1 MEQLIGGSPD
11 RGLKD
16 AGFQRCAGCRR
27 GSFRSFSAQLW
38 PLGLRRRR
46 AADAGLYSYLGVTE
60 MDGKTVSIYGRRLE
74 AQVAMEVV
82 SPENLGAKACMEA
95 SSALL
100 TKLSGGIPGLAIAKT
115 VMEGCRF
122 EADMDCYCCKM
133 TVTALAYVYALA
145 NEEETEFTDFMLK
158 GEVR

>member
-1 MEQLIGGSPD
+1 MEAVLTW
-11 RGLKD
+11 LKD
-16 AGFQRCAGCRR
+16 AGFQAVRR
-27 GSFRSFSAQLW
+27 MPEGEFPELFGAVVAV
-38 PLGLRRRR
+38 GLEKAE

-115 VMEGCRF
+115 VME
-122 EADMDCYCCKM
+122 
-133 TVTALAYVYALA
+133 TALAYVYALA

>member
-1 MEQLIGGSPD
+1 MEAVLTW
-11 RGLKD
+11 LKD
-16 AGFQRCAGCRR
+16 AGYQAVRR
-27 GSFRSFSAQLW
+27 MPDGNFPELSGVVVAV
-38 PLGLRRRR
+38 GLEK
-46 AADAGLYSYLGVTE
+46 AEATDAGLYSYLGVTE
-60 MDGKTVSIYGRRLE
+60 IDGKAVSLYGKRLE
-74 AQVAMEVV
+74 TQVTMEVV

-95 SSALL
+95 SGALL

-133 TVTALAYVYALA
+133 TVTALAYIYALA
-145 NEEETEFTDFMLK
+145 NEDETEFTDFMLK

>member
-1 MEQLIGGSPD
+1 MEAVLTW
-11 RGLKD
+11 LKD
-16 AGFQRCAGCRR
+16 AGFQAVRR
-27 GSFRSFSAQLW
+27 MPEGEFPELSGAVVAVG
-38 PLGLRRRR
+38 LGK
-46 AADAGLYSYLGVTE
+46 AEATDAGLYSYLGVTE
-60 MDGKTVSIYGRRLE
+60 IDGKAVSLYGKRLE
-74 AQVAMEVV
+74 TQVTMEVV
-82 SPENLGAKACMEA
+82 SPEDLGAKACMEA

-100 TKLSGGIPGLAIAKT
+100 TKLSGGIPGLTIAKT

>member
-1 MEQLIGGSPD
+1 MEAVLTW
-11 RGLKD
+11 LKD
-16 AGFQRCAGCRR
+16 AGYQAVRR
-27 GSFRSFSAQLW
+27 MPDGNFPELSGVVVAV
-38 PLGLRRRR
+38 GLEKAE

-60 MDGKTVSIYGRRLE
+60 IDGKAVSLYGKRLE
-74 AQVAMEVV
+74 TQVTMEVV

-95 SSALL
+95 SGALL

-133 TVTALAYVYALA
+133 TVTALAYIYALA
-145 NEEETEFTDFMLK
+145 NEDETEFTDFMLK

>member
-1 MEQLIGGSPD
+1 MEAVLTW
-11 RGLKD
+11 LKD
-16 AGFQRCAGCRR
+16 AGFQAVRR
-27 GSFRSFSAQLW
+27 MPEGEFPELSGAVVAVG
-38 PLGLRRRR
+38 LGK
-46 AADAGLYSYLGVTE
+46 AEATDAGLYSYLGVTE
-60 MDGKTVSIYGRRLE
+60 IDGKAVSLYGKRLE
-74 AQVAMEVV
+74 TQVTMEVV
-82 SPENLGAKACMEA
+82 SPEDLGAKACMEA

-133 TVTALAYVYALA
+133 TATALAYVYALA

>member
-1 MEQLIGGSPD
+1 MEQLID
-11 RGLKD
+11 AVLTWLKG
-16 AGFQRCAGCRR
+16 AGFQAVRR
-27 GSFRSFSAQLW
+27 MPEGEFPELSGAVVAVG
-38 PLGLRRRR
+38 LGK
-46 AADAGLYSYLGVTE
+46 AEATDAGLYSYLGVTE
-60 MDGKTVSIYGRRLE
+60 IDGKAVSLYGKRLE
-74 AQVAMEVV
+74 TQVTMEVV

-133 TVTALAYVYALA
+133 TVTALAYIYALA
-145 NEEETEFTDFMLK
+145 NEDETEFTDFMLK

>member
-1 MEQLIGGSPD
+1 MEAVLTW
-11 RGLKD
+11 LKD
-16 AGFQRCAGCRR
+16 AGFQAVRR
-27 GSFRSFSAQLW
+27 MPEGEFPELSGAVVAVG
-38 PLGLRRRR
+38 LGK
-46 AADAGLYSYLGVTE
+46 AEATDAGLYSYLGVTE
-60 MDGKTVSIYGRRLE
+60 IDGKAVSLYGKRLE
-74 AQVAMEVV
+74 TQVTMEVV
-82 SPENLGAKACMEA
+82 SPEDLGAKACMEA
-95 SSALL
+95 SGALL

>member
-1 MEQLIGGSPD
+1 MEQLID
-11 RGLKD
+11 AVLTWLKG
-16 AGFQRCAGCRR
+16 AGFQAVRR
-27 GSFRSFSAQLW
+27 MPEGEFPELSGAVVAV
-38 PLGLRRRR
+38 GLEK
-46 AADAGLYSYLGVTE
+46 AEATYAGLYSYLGVTE

-74 AQVAMEVV
+74 AQVVMEVV

-95 SSALL
+95 SSVLL
-100 TKLSGGIPGLAIAKT
+100 TKLSGGIPGLAISKT

-133 TVTALAYVYALA
+133 TATALAYVYALA

>member
-1 MEQLIGGSPD
+1 MEQLINAVLTW
-11 RGLKD
+11 LKG
-16 AGFQRCAGCRR
+16 AGFQAVRR
-27 GSFRSFSAQLW
+27 MPEGEFPELSGAVVSV
-38 PLGLRRRR
+38 GLE
-46 AADAGLYSYLGVTE
+46 ATDAGLYSYLGVTE

>member
-1 MEQLIGGSPD
+1 MEQLID
-11 RGLKD
+11 AVLTWLKG
-16 AGFQRCAGCRR
+16 AGFQAVRR
-27 GSFRSFSAQLW
+27 MPEGEFPELSGAVVAVDLEK
-38 PLGLRRRR
+38 
-46 AADAGLYSYLGVTE
+46 AEATDAGLYSYLGVTE
-60 MDGKTVSIYGRRLE
+60 MDGKTVSIYGRLE

-95 SSALL
+95 SGALL

-133 TVTALAYVYALA
+133 TVTALAYIYALA
-145 NEEETEFTDFMLK
+145 NEDETEFTDFMLK

>member
-1 MEQLIGGSPD
+1 
-11 RGLKD
+11 
-16 AGFQRCAGCRR
+16 
-27 GSFRSFSAQLW
+27 
-38 PLGLRRRR
+38 
-46 AADAGLYSYLGVTE
+46 
-60 MDGKTVSIYGRRLE
+60 
-74 AQVAMEVV
+74 MEVV

>member
-1 MEQLIGGSPD
+1 MEAVLTW
-11 RGLKD
+11 LKD
-16 AGFQRCAGCRR
+16 AGFQAVRR
-27 GSFRSFSAQLW
+27 MPEGELPELSGAVVAV
-38 PLGLRRRR
+38 GLEK
-46 AADAGLYSYLGVTE
+46 AEATDAGLYSYLGVTE

-74 AQVAMEVV
+74 AEVV

-100 TKLSGGIPGLAIAKT
+100 TKLSGGIPGLAISKT

-133 TVTALAYVYALA
+133 TATALAYVYALA

>member
-1 MEQLIGGSPD
+1 MEQLID
-11 RGLKD
+11 AVLTWLKG
-16 AGFQRCAGCRR
+16 AGFQAVRR
-27 GSFRSFSAQLW
+27 MPDGNFPELSGVVVAV
-38 PLGLRRRR
+38 GLEK
-46 AADAGLYSYLGVTE
+46 AEATDAGLYSYLGVTE
-60 MDGKTVSIYGRRLE
+60 IDGKAVSLYGKRLE
-74 AQVAMEVV
+74 TQVTMEVV

-115 VMEGCRF
+115 VMDGCRF

>member
-1 MEQLIGGSPD
+1 MEQLID
-11 RGLKD
+11 AVLTWLKG
-16 AGFQRCAGCRR
+16 AGFQAVRR
-27 GSFRSFSAQLW
+27 MPEGEFPELSGAVVAV
-38 PLGLRRRR
+38 GLEK
-46 AADAGLYSYLGVTE
+46 AEATDAGLYSYLGVTE
-60 MDGKTVSIYGRRLE
+60 MDGKTVSIYGRQLE

-95 SSALL
+95 SGALL

-133 TVTALAYVYALA
+133 TATALAYVYALA

>member
-1 MEQLIGGSPD
+1 MDAVLAW
-11 RGLKD
+11 LKG
-16 AGFQRCAGCRR
+16 AGFQAVCRMQE
-27 GSFRSFSAQLW
+27 GEFPELSGAVVAV
-38 PLGLRRRR
+38 GLEK
-46 AADAGLYSYLGVTE
+46 AEATDAGLYSYLGVTE
-60 MDGKTVSIYGRRLE
+60 IDGKAVSLYGKRLE
-74 AQVAMEVV
+74 AEVAMEVV

-95 SSALL
+95 SGALL

-133 TVTALAYVYALA
+133 TATALAYIYALA
-145 NEEETEFTDFMLK
+145 NEDETEFTDFMLK

>member
-1 MEQLIGGSPD
+1 MDAVLAW
-11 RGLKD
+11 LKG
-16 AGFQRCAGCRR
+16 AGFQAVRR
-27 GSFRSFSAQLW
+27 MPEGEFPELSGAVVAV
-38 PLGLRRRR
+38 GLEK
-46 AADAGLYSYLGVTE
+46 AEATDAGLYSYLGVTE
-60 MDGKTVSIYGRRLE
+60 IDGKAVSLYGKRLE
-74 AQVAMEVV
+74 TQVTMEVV

-122 EADMDCYCCKM
+122 EVDMDCYCCKM

>member
-1 MEQLIGGSPD
+1 MEAVLTW
-11 RGLKD
+11 LKD
-16 AGFQRCAGCRR
+16 AGFQAVRR
-27 GSFRSFSAQLW
+27 MPEGEFPELSGAVVAVG
-38 PLGLRRRR
+38 LGK
-46 AADAGLYSYLGVTE
+46 AEATDAGLYSYLGVTE
-60 MDGKTVSIYGRRLE
+60 IDGKAVSLYGKRLE
-74 AQVAMEVV
+74 TQVTMEVV
-82 SPENLGAKACMEA
+82 SPEDLGAKACMEA

>member
-1 MEQLIGGSPD
+1 MEQLID
-11 RGLKD
+11 AVLTWLKD
-16 AGFQRCAGCRR
+16 AGFQAVRR
-27 GSFRSFSAQLW
+27 MPEGEFPELSGAVVAV
-38 PLGLRRRR
+38 GLEK
-46 AADAGLYSYLGVTE
+46 AEATDAGLYSYLGVTE

-74 AQVAMEVV
+74 AQVTMEVV
-82 SPENLGAKACMEA
+82 SPEDLGAKACMEA
-95 SSALL
+95 SGALL

-133 TVTALAYVYALA
+133 TATALAYVYALA

>member
-1 MEQLIGGSPD
+1 MEQLID
-11 RGLKD
+11 AVLTWLKD
-16 AGFQRCAGCRR
+16 AGYQAVRR
-27 GSFRSFSAQLW
+27 MPDGNFPELSGVVVAV
-38 PLGLRRRR
+38 GLEK
-46 AADAGLYSYLGVTE
+46 AEATDAGLYSYLGVTE
-60 MDGKTVSIYGRRLE
+60 IDGKAVSLYGKRLE
-74 AQVAMEVV
+74 TQVTMEVV

-95 SSALL
+95 SGALL

>member
-1 MEQLIGGSPD
+1 MEQLID
-11 RGLKD
+11 AVLTWLKG
-16 AGFQRCAGCRR
+16 AGFQAVRR
-27 GSFRSFSAQLW
+27 MPEGEFPELSGAVVAV
-38 PLGLRRRR
+38 GLEK
-46 AADAGLYSYLGVTE
+46 AEATDAGLYSYLGVTE
-60 MDGKTVSIYGRRLE
+60 IDGKAVSLYGKRLE
-74 AQVAMEVV
+74 TQVTMEVV

-133 TVTALAYVYALA
+133 TVTALVYVYALA

>member
-1 MEQLIGGSPD
+1 MEAVLTW
-11 RGLKD
+11 LKD
-16 AGFQRCAGCRR
+16 AGYQAVRR
-27 GSFRSFSAQLW
+27 MPEGEFPELSGVVVAV
-38 PLGLRRRR
+38 GLEK
-46 AADAGLYSYLGVTE
+46 AEATDAGLYSYLGVTE
-60 MDGKTVSIYGRRLE
+60 IDGKAVSLYGKRLE
-74 AQVAMEVV
+74 TQVTMEVV

-100 TKLSGGIPGLAIAKT
+100 TKLSGGIPGLVIAKT

>member
-1 MEQLIGGSPD
+1 MEQLMEAVLTW
-11 RGLKD
+11 LKD
-16 AGFQRCAGCRR
+16 AGFQAVRR
-27 GSFRSFSAQLW
+27 MPEGEFPELSGAVVAVG
-38 PLGLRRRR
+38 LGK
-46 AADAGLYSYLGVTE
+46 AEATDAGLYSYLGVTE
-60 MDGKTVSIYGRRLE
+60 IDGKAVSLYGKRLE
-74 AQVAMEVV
+74 TQVTMEVV
-82 SPENLGAKACMEA
+82 SPEDLGAKACMEA

>member
-1 MEQLIGGSPD
+1 MEAVLTW
-11 RGLKD
+11 LKD
-16 AGFQRCAGCRR
+16 AGFQAVRR
-27 GSFRSFSAQLW
+27 MPDGNFPELSGVVVAV
-38 PLGLRRRR
+38 GLEKAE

-60 MDGKTVSIYGRRLE
+60 IDGKAVSLYGKRLE
-74 AQVAMEVV
+74 TQVTMEVV
-82 SPENLGAKACMEA
+82 SPEDLGAKACMEA

-122 EADMDCYCCKM
+122 EADMDCYCCKV
-133 TVTALAYVYALA
+133 TVTALAYIYALA
-145 NEEETEFTDFMLK
+145 NEDETEFTDFMLK

>member
-1 MEQLIGGSPD
+1 MEAVLTW
-11 RGLKD
+11 LKD
-16 AGFQRCAGCRR
+16 AGFQAVRR
-27 GSFRSFSAQLW
+27 MPEGEFPELSGAVVAVG
-38 PLGLRRRR
+38 LGK
-46 AADAGLYSYLGVTE
+46 AEATDAGLYSYLGVTE
-60 MDGKTVSIYGRRLE
+60 IDGKAVSLYGKRLE
-74 AQVAMEVV
+74 TQVTMEVV
-82 SPENLGAKACMEA
+82 SPEDLGAKACMEA

-133 TVTALAYVYALA
+133 TVTALVYVYALA

>member
-1 MEQLIGGSPD
+1 MEQLID
-11 RGLKD
+11 AVLTWLKG
-16 AGFQRCAGCRR
+16 AGFQAVRR
-27 GSFRSFSAQLW
+27 MPEGEFPELSGAVVAV
-38 PLGLRRRR
+38 GLEK
-46 AADAGLYSYLGVTE
+46 AEATDAGLYSYLGVTE

-74 AQVAMEVV
+74 AQVVMEVV

-95 SSALL
+95 SGALL
-100 TKLSGGIPGLAIAKT
+100 TKLSGGIPGLAISKT

-133 TVTALAYVYALA
+133 TATALAYVYALA

>member
-1 MEQLIGGSPD
+1 MEAVLTW
-11 RGLKD
+11 LKD
-16 AGFQRCAGCRR
+16 AGFQAVRR
-27 GSFRSFSAQLW
+27 MPDGNFPELSGVVVAV
-38 PLGLRRRR
+38 GLEK
-46 AADAGLYSYLGVTE
+46 AEATDAGLYSYLGVTE
-60 MDGKTVSIYGRRLE
+60 IDGKAVSLYGKRLE
-74 AQVAMEVV
+74 TQVTMEVV

-95 SSALL
+95 SGALL

-133 TVTALAYVYALA
+133 TATALAYVYALA

>member
-1 MEQLIGGSPD
+1 MEQLID
-11 RGLKD
+11 AVLTWLKG
-16 AGFQRCAGCRR
+16 AGFQAVRR
-27 GSFRSFSAQLW
+27 MPEGEFPELSGAVVAV
-38 PLGLRRRR
+38 GLEK
-46 AADAGLYSYLGVTE
+46 AEATDAGLYSYLGVTE

-74 AQVAMEVV
+74 AQVVMEVV

-95 SSALL
+95 SGALL
-100 TKLSGGIPGLAIAKT
+100 TKLSGGIPGLTVTKT

-133 TVTALAYVYALA
+133 TATALAYIYALA
-145 NEEETEFTDFMLK
+145 NEDETEFTDFMLK

>member
-1 MEQLIGGSPD
+1 MEQLID
-11 RGLKD
+11 AVLTWLKG
-16 AGFQRCAGCRR
+16 AGFQAVRR
-27 GSFRSFSAQLW
+27 MPEGEFPELSGAVVAV
-38 PLGLRRRR
+38 GLEK
-46 AADAGLYSYLGVTE
+46 AEATDAGLYSYLGVTE
-60 MDGKTVSIYGRRLE
+60 MDGKTVSIYGRQLE

-95 SSALL
+95 SGALL

-133 TVTALAYVYALA
+133 TATALAYIYALA
-145 NEEETEFTDFMLK
+145 NEDETEFTDFMLK

>member
-1 MEQLIGGSPD
+1 MEQLINAVVTW
-11 RGLKD
+11 LKG
-16 AGFQRCAGCRR
+16 AGFQAVRR
-27 GSFRSFSAQLW
+27 MPEGEFPELSGAVG
-38 PLGLRRRR
+38 LGK
-46 AADAGLYSYLGVTE
+46 AEATDAGLYSYLGVTE
-60 MDGKTVSIYGRRLE
+60 IDGKTVSIYGRRLE

-100 TKLSGGIPGLAIAKT
+100 TKLSGGIPGLAISKT

-133 TVTALAYVYALA
+133 TVTALVYVYALA